1 MSGVRRVRLGD
12 LQLEILKILWR
23 AGAATVAEVHAEL
36 GAERLAYTT
45 VATMLRKMEDRGLVS
60 HREEARRFVYQA
72 AVQADEVTR
81 TAAND
86 LLERLFEGNLA
97 DAVCHLLRNRDVSPE
112 ELDRLEQLI
121 QERRRRPA

>member
-1 MSGVRRVRLGD
+1 MSGLRRARLGD

-36 GAERLAYTT
+36 GNGRLAYTT

-60 HREEARRFVYQA
+60 HREEARRFVYEA
-72 AVQADEVTR
+72 AVQAEDVTR

-97 DAVCHLLRNRDVSPE
+97 DAVCHLLRTRDVSPE

-121 QERRRRPA
+121 QERRQRPA